1 MVGRKPPKKQTP
13 FPTKEEV
20 LEFIRSNGGKV
31 GKREI
36 ARAFHIFGNDKIVL
50 KQMLKELEA
59 EGQVDRHKG
68 RRFTEQGALPEV
80 TVLDIHE
87 LDVEGELIARPHRWE
102 HDERPPTIYISRQK
116 RGRNTA
122 GLGDRVLARLSRN
135 RNGSYN
141 ARVIKRIDQTAS
153 QIIGI
158 FMEVD
163 GEGRIMPT
171 SRKSKYELAV
181 VGEDRRGAE
190 RGDLVSAEVL
200 PGKHY
205 GLRKARIVERLGRMG
220 EPKSVSLIAIHTYDI
235 PLHFQSEVI
244 AEAEAAKA
252 AQLNDRTDLRDI
264 PLVTI
269 DGEDARDFD
278 DAVWAEPDTDP
289 KNEGGWHIMVAIAD
303 VAWYV
308 RPNSPLDK
316 SAYQRG
322 NSVYFPDRVVPML
335 PEALSNGWCSL
346 VPHEERPC
354 LAVHMWI
361 SSGGTLKRHK
371 FVRGLMKSAARLT
384 YTQVQEAR
392 DGHPDETTTP
402 LTETVIAPL
411 YGAYEALLKSRKRRG
426 VLELDLP
433 EKKILLDD
441 QGNVTGVE
449 ERERFDSHRLI
460 EEFMITANV
469 AAAETLERKHMPCM
483 YRVHD
488 EPAQEKLTALRE
500 FLDSL
505 NMKLA
510 KGQVLKPTQFNQI
523 LKKVEGTPHAQ
534 LVSEVILRSQAQA
547 VYSPDNLGH
556 FGLALRRYAH
566 FTSPIRRYAD
576 LLVHRA
582 LIHGLSLGEGSLEP
596 DHKDFEE
603 MGEHISITERR
614 AQVAERE
621 VTDRYT
627 ALYLADHVGGAFTGR
642 VSGVTRFGLFV
653 TLDESG
659 GDGLVPIGSLP
670 GDWYEHDEA
679 GHRLVGSSGKRQYRL
694 GDIVEVKLTEANPIT
709 GSMVLNIMEDGEV
722 PEPSGYFPPK
732 RSGGRKGRPRKGG
745 KGKSGKNRN
754 KSRKNRG

>member
-1 MVGRKPPKKQTP
+1 MAGKPPPKKLPP
-13 FPTKEEV
+13 FPNKDEV
-20 LEFIRSNGGKV
+20 LEFIRDNGGKV

-36 ARAFHIFGNDKIVL
+36 ARAFQITGNDKIVL
-50 KQMLKELEA
+50 KRMLKELEA
-59 EGQVDRHKG
+59 EGEIDRHKG
-68 RRFTEQGALPEV
+68 RRFSEHGTLPEV
-80 TVLDIHE
+80 TVLDIHD
-87 LDVEGELIARPHRWE
+87 LDRDGELIARPQRWD
-102 HDERPPTIYISRQK
+102 HDGKPPVIYISRQK

-135 RNGSYN
+135 RDGSYN
-141 ARVIKRIDQTAS
+141 ARVIKRIDQTQS
-153 QIIGI
+153 QVIGI
-158 FMEVD
+158 FMEVE
-163 GEGRIMPT
+163 GEGRVMPT
-171 SRKSKYELAV
+171 SRKNKYELAV
-181 VGEDRRGAE
+181 IGEDRKGAE
-190 RGDLVSAEVL
+190 RGDLVAAEVL

-205 GLRKARIVERLGRMG
+205 GLRKARITERLGRMG
-220 EPKSVSLIAIHTYDI
+220 EPKSVSLIAIHTHDI
-235 PLHFQSEVI
+235 PLHFPSDVI
-244 AEAEAAKA
+244 AEAEAAGPA
-252 AQLNDRTDLRDI
+252 PLGHRTDLRDI

-289 KNEGGWHIMVAIAD
+289 NNEGGWHIMVAIAD
-303 VAWYV
+303 VSWYV
-308 RPNSPLDK
+308 RPGSPLDK

-361 SSGGTLKRHK
+361 TSDGTLKRHQ
-371 FVRGLMKSAARLT
+371 FVRGLMKSSARLT
-384 YTQVQEAR
+384 YTQVQAAR
-392 DGHPDETTTP
+392 DGQLDETASP
-402 LTETVIAPL
+402 LLETVITPL
-411 YGAYEALLKSRKRRG
+411 YGAYEALQKGRARRG

-433 EKKILLDD
+433 EKRILLDD
-441 QGNVTGVE
+441 QGNVKGVV
-449 ERERFDSHRLI
+449 ERERHDSHRLI

-483 YRVHD
+483 YRIHD
-488 EPAQEKLTALRE
+488 EPAMEKLEALRE
-500 FLDSL
+500 FLGSL
-505 NMKLA
+505 NIKLP
-510 KGQVLKPTQFNQI
+510 KGQVLKPAAFNHI
-523 LKKVEGTPHAQ
+523 LGNVPGTPHAQ

-547 VYSPDNLGH
+547 IYSPDNLGH

-582 LIHGLSLGEGSLEP
+582 LVHGLNLGDGGLEP

-621 VTDRYT
+621 VVDRYT
-627 ALYLADHVGGAFTGR
+627 ALYLADHVGDAFTGR
-642 VSGVTRFGLFV
+642 ISGVTRFGLFV

-659 GDGLVPIGSLP
+659 GDGLVPISSLP

-679 GHRLVGSSGKRQYRL
+679 GHRLVSNSGKRQYRL
-694 GDIVEVKLTEANPIT
+694 GDVVEVQLAEANPIT
-709 GSMVLNIMEDGEV
+709 GSMVLKIMEDGAVAESDA
-722 PEPSGYFPPK
+722 SGSF
-732 RSGGRKGRPRKGG
+732 RRAGARRGRPRKST
-745 KGKSGKNRN
+745 KG
-754 KSRKNRG
+754 RKLQKKAKRKH